1 MECSICVSP
10 CGEKDKFHCIGC
22 KFDCCITCMK
32 TYLLSQTND
41 PNCMKC
47 RSAIPYDQFISIFD
61 MKWRLGVFKTHKE
74 KVLWDKEQSLLPITV
89 QKLAKKKVLTTLK
102 SEYKI
107 LSEKMR
113 ELDIEMYELKNF
125 IDGNNIKESNI
136 QKFQYIHKCIDKN
149 CGGYL
154 NKNFNCDLCEKHV
167 CNKCFIEK
175 EEHHECDPGLVE
187 TCKLIKSE
195 AKPCPNCT
203 EYISKINGCDQMFCT
218 MCGTAFSWVTGSIEQ
233 GIIHNPHAH
242 SFFQNN
248 PDALNNYMNN
258 NNNNNQN
265 NCRNHIPNFHQLMK
279 VSNYMDKDTLRRL
292 EYIHRNISEFRQYR
306 RNYYIEYINNN
317 DEENNEDIRYRFL
330 YNEIDDKHFKSML
343 HARNKK
349 VSLKKAVYEIII
361 STSEIVEN
369 FLWTIND
376 INSKNAFE
384 CSFEDKEFEVK
395 KIIDIL
401 SDLRNDTNKTIES
414 IYSEHNY
421 KPQEILGHSFYITR
435 I

>member
-1 MECSICVSP
+1 MDCQICVS
-10 CGEKDKFHCIGC
+10 EYDDSNKFYCFGC
-22 KFDCCITCMK
+22 KFNCCTDCMK
-32 TYLLSQTND
+32 TYLLTKSSE
-41 PNCMKC
+41 PHCMKC
-47 RSAIPYDQFISIFD
+47 RAIIPYDQYIKTFD
-61 MKWRLGVFKTHKE
+61 KKWRLNKYKKHREDILWE
-74 KVLWDKEQSLLPITV
+74 KQQSLLPITV
-89 QKLAKKKVLTTLK
+89 QKIAKGKEIKVLAEEKRLLYT
-102 SEYKI
+102 KI
-107 LSEKMR
+107 FEIDNKIEK
-113 ELDIEMYELKNF
+113 LNNF
-125 IDGNNIKESNI
+125 IYNKNEKVIKN
-136 QKFQYIHKCIDKN
+136 KFKYTHKCIEKN
-149 CGGYL
+149 CNGYL
-154 NKNFNCDLCEKHV
+154 NDNFKCDLCEKDV
-167 CNKCFIEK
+167 CNKCFTEK
-175 EEHHECDPGLVE
+175 LKDHECDPELVE

-218 MCGTAFSWVTGSIEQ
+218 MCGTAFSWVTGNIEQ

-248 PDALNNYMNN
+248 PDALNNYMHN

-279 VSNYMDKDTLRRL
+279 VSNYMDKDNLRRL

-376 INSKNAFE
+376 INSKSTIE

-401 SDLRNDTNKTIES
+401 NDLRNDTNNTIKG
-414 IYSEHNY
+414 IYEEHNY
-421 KPQEILGHSFYITR
+421 KAQEILGHSFYITR

>member
-1 MECSICVSP
+1 M
-10 CGEKDKFHCIGC
+10 
-22 KFDCCITCMK
+22 
-32 TYLLSQTND
+32 TNQ
-41 PNCMKC
+41 NC
-47 RSAIPYDQFISIFD
+47 
-61 MKWRLGVFKTHKE
+61 RLHG
-74 KVLWDKEQSLLPITV
+74 
-89 QKLAKKKVLTTLK
+89 
-102 SEYKI
+102 KI
-107 LSEKMR
+107 KNTGN
-113 ELDIEMYELKNF
+113 IE
-125 IDGNNIKESNI
+125 S
-136 QKFQYIHKCIDKN
+136 
-149 CGGYL
+149 
-154 NKNFNCDLCEKHV
+154 
-167 CNKCFIEK
+167 
-175 EEHHECDPGLVE
+175 
-187 TCKLIKSE
+187 
-195 AKPCPNCT
+195 
-203 EYISKINGCDQMFCT
+203 
-218 MCGTAFSWVTGSIEQ
+218 

-258 NNNNNQN
+258 NNNQNQN

-279 VSNYMDKDTLRRL
+279 VSNYMDKDSLKRI

-317 DEENNEDIRYRFL
+317 DDENNEDIRYRFL

-369 FLWTIND
+369 FLWTIHD
-376 INSKNAFE
+376 INNKSILE
-384 CSFEDKEFEVK
+384 CEDKESEVK

-401 SDLRNDTNKTIES
+401 SDLRSDTNKTIES